1 MENISNV
8 SSEQELMKL
17 REEGKIS
24 EQEYTEL
31 LGTIRRPPADKSRK
45 ELPAEPQFQAFRK
58 RILVGGFI
66 ICILGVIFGLILDLP
81 LVWGLGFLGIIVI
94 PLKSRINNKLRRQK
108 QDS

>member
-1 MENISNV
+1 MENVSNV
-8 SSEQELMKL
+8 SSEEELLKL
-17 REEGKIS
+17 RDEGKIS
-24 EQEYTEL
+24 EQEYAEL
-31 LGTIRRPPADKSRK
+31 LGSIRRSHGNNSSR

-66 ICILGVIFGLILDLP
+66 ICILGVIFGLILDVP

-94 PLKSRINNKLRRQK
+94 PLKSRINNKLRQQK

>member
-1 MENISNV
+1 MENVSNV
-8 SSEQELMKL
+8 TLEEELQKL

-24 EQEYTEL
+24 EAEYEQL
-31 LGTIRRPPADKSRK
+31 LEAIRKRPAGNFSVKA
-45 ELPAEPQFQAFRK
+45 PAEPQFQAFRK
-58 RILVGGFI
+58 RILVGSFV
-66 ICILGVIFGLILDLP
+66 ICIIGVIFGLVLKLP